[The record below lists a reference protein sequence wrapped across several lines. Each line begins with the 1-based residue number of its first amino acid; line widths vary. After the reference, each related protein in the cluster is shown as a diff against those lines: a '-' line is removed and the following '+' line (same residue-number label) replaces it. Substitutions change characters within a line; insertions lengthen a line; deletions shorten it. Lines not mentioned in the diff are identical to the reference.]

1 MLQGIGEIRN
11 CLSTTQS
18 HGKFKQIFSIIFL
31 THNEIYEIF
40 RFHLCIKYKLNCC
53 FILIGHNHLL

>member
-11 CLSTTQS
+11 CLSTTLS
-18 HGKFKQIFSIIFL
+18 HGKLKQIVSIIFL

-40 RFHLCIKYKLNCC
+40 RFQLCIKYN
-53 FILIGHNHLL
+53 

>member
-18 HGKFKQIFSIIFL
+18 HGKFKQIVSIIFL
-31 THNEIYEIF
+31 THNEIF
-40 RFHLCIKYKLNCC
+40 RFHLCIKCKLI
-53 FILIGHNHLL
+53 ILT